1 MLEDAGDLL
10 CAISEHIAVNT
21 EKASWLFRGDDR
33 EVGPMVLNSCW
44 HPTSLA
50 LQADRV
56 GVGANQREAVR
67 GFAYL
72 TAWATKA
79 IRCLFRCRI
88 LVHSSL
94 SAISVGVAFFNIS

>member
-1 MLEDAGDLL
+1 
-10 CAISEHIAVNT
+10 
-21 EKASWLFRGDDR
+21 
-33 EVGPMVLNSCW
+33 MVLNSCW

-79 IRCLFRCRI
+79 IRCLFGPCRKLTVCHFKNK
-88 LVHSSL
+88 LVNWGNAL
-94 SAISVGVAFFNIS
+94 RECEPPLFGGLTVASC